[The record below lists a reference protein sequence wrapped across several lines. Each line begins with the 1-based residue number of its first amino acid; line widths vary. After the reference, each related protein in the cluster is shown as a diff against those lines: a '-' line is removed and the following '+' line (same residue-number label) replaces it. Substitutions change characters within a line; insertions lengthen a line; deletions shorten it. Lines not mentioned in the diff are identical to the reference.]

1 MLKFGIIGL
10 PQSGKTTVFNA
21 LSGAHA
27 SVGDYSTS
35 KEANIAVVK
44 VPDARVERVAEI
56 IQPQK
61 ATHAEIEY
69 IDIAGLTRDASSD
82 RKKEAAYIH
91 SIRQAD
97 ALLQV
102 VRCFENPNVPH
113 ADGSVDPARDI
124 SEVDSELM
132 LADLIS
138 VENRLTKLERDI
150 KVGKKDKEESES
162 KILHKFQK
170 TLEDENPLRSIELS
184 DEESRLAAGFG
195 FLTMKPMLYIL
206 NLGEDQLPDRR
217 NMEDKFKYL
226 SGLPGSSLASICASL
241 QMDIGEMDQSERGEF
256 MKELGLSQAA
266 SDIIINKSFEL
277 LGMISFITGNEHE
290 VRSWPVRRGIS
301 AHDAAGAVHSD
312 MKRGFIK
319 AEVVAFDD
327 LDRLGSWSKTRD
339 EGKLHL
345 HGKDYIV
352 QDGDVILFRFNV

>member
-1 MLKFGIIGL
+1 MKFGIIGL

-44 VPDARVERVAEI
+44 VPDERVERVAEI
-56 IQPQK
+56 FEPQK
-61 ATHAEIEY
+61 VTHAEIEY

-91 SIRQAD
+91 AIRQAD

-113 ADGSVDPARDI
+113 ADGSVDPRRDI
-124 SEVDSELM
+124 NEVDLELM

-150 KVGKKDKEESES
+150 KVARKDKDEIE
-162 KILHKFQK
+162 LRTLQKFQK
-170 TLEDENPLRSIELS
+170 TLEDEKPLRSLELT
-184 DEESRLAAGFG
+184 DEQSRLAAGFG
-195 FLTMKPMLYIL
+195 FLTMKAMLDIL
-206 NLGEDQLPDRR
+206 NLGEDQLPDRQ
-217 NMEDKFKYL
+217 NVQDNFKYL
-226 SGLPGSSLASICASL
+226 SELPNSSVASICASL
-241 QMDIGEMDQSERGEF
+241 QMDIGELDESERGEF
-256 MKELGLSQAA
+256 MKELGLSQSA
-266 SDIIINKSFEL
+266 SDVIINKSFEL
-277 LGMISFITGNEHE
+277 LGMISFLTGNEHE
-290 VRSWPVRRGIS
+290 VRSWPVRQGIC
-301 AHDAAGAVHSD
+301 AHDAAGEVHSD

>member
-1 MLKFGIIGL
+1 MKFGIIGL

-35 KEANIAVVK
+35 KEANIAVIK
-44 VPDARVERVAEI
+44 VPDVRVERVAEI

-113 ADGSVDPARDI
+113 ADGSVDPSRDI

-138 VENRLTKLERDI
+138 VESRLTKLERDI
-150 KVGKKDKEESES
+150 KVGKKDKEIES
-162 KILHKFQK
+162 KTLQKFQK
-170 TLEDENPLRSIELS
+170 TLEDENPLRSLELS

-217 NMEDKFKYL
+217 NIEDEFKYL

-241 QMDIGEMDQSERGEF
+241 QMDIGEMDESERGEF

-266 SDIIINKSFEL
+266 SDVIINKSFEL

-290 VRSWPVRRGIS
+290 VRSWPVRGGIS

-327 LDRLGSWSKTRD
+327 LDRLGNWSKTRD

>member
-1 MLKFGIIGL
+1 MKFGIIGL

-21 LSGAHA
+21 LSGAQA

-35 KEANIAVVK
+35 KEANISVVR
-44 VPDARVERVAEI
+44 VPDVRVERVAEI
-56 IQPQK
+56 FEPRK
-61 ATHAEIEY
+61 VTHAEIEY

-113 ADGSVDPARDI
+113 ADGSVDPGRDVN
-124 SEVDSELM
+124 EVDSELM

-138 VENRLTKLERDI
+138 VENRLTKLKRDL
-150 KVGKKDKEESES
+150 KVAKKDRDEIEFQT
-162 KILHKFQK
+162 LQKFQE
-170 TLEDENPLRSIELS
+170 TLEDEKPLRSLELT
-184 DEESRLAAGFG
+184 DEQSRLAAGFG
-195 FLTMKPMLYIL
+195 FLMMKPMLYIL
-206 NLGEDQLPDRR
+206 NLGEDQLPDRQ
-217 NMEDKFKYL
+217 NVEDKFTYL
-226 SGLPGSSLASICASL
+226 SELPNSSVAGICASL
-241 QMDIGEMDQSERGEF
+241 QMDIGELDESERGEF
-256 MKELGLSQAA
+256 MKELGLSQSA
-266 SDIIINKSFEL
+266 SDVIINKSFDL
-277 LGMISFITGNEHE
+277 LGMISFLTGNEHE
-290 VRSWPVRRGIS
+290 VHSWPVRQGIC
-301 AHDAAGAVHSD
+301 AHDAAGEVHSD